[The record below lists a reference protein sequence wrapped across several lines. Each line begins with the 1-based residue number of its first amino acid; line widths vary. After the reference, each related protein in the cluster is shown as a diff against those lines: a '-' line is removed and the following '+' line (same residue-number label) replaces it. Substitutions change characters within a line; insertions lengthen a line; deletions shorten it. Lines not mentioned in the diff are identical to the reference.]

1 MKDPYSIIERPI
13 VSEKSMN
20 AARAGQY
27 TFKVRKDANK
37 IEIREAVERAFK
49 VKVVRVNTLIVKGET
64 RRWGRRP
71 AGKTPDWK
79 KAIVTLAPGQKIDL
93 FEGV

>member
-1 MKDPYSIIERPI
+1 MKDPYSVIERPI
-13 VSEKSMN
+13 LSEKSMR
-20 AARAGQY
+20 AAAAGQY

-37 IEIREAVERAFK
+37 IEIREAVEKAFK
-49 VKVVRVNTLIVKGET
+49 VKVASVNTMVVKGEM

-79 KAIVTLAPGQKIDL
+79 KAVVTLAPGYKIEL